1 MQLNKMKK
9 STPFIISAVLWLSLH
24 PLFAQ
29 KTDANIFGDVKS
41 NGVHIPFVTI
51 ALKGT
56 SIGTTT
62 DNTGHYMLTN
72 LPVGKQTLVA
82 QCVGYKPQ
90 EKVIEIEAGKSVEIN
105 FEIEEEIMYLNDVVV
120 TGTRTFK
127 RRTETPVV
135 VNILDNKSL
144 NAVQACNISEG
155 LRFQPGL
162 RVETDCQTCSYTQL
176 RMNGLGGGY
185 SQILI
190 NGRPVFSPLI
200 GLYGMEQIPSNM
212 VERIEVVR
220 GGGSALYGS
229 SAIGG
234 TVNVITQIPTKP
246 GYEVSL
252 TTNSING
259 EAADNVLTANTT
271 MLSANGKAGV
281 SLFANRRVRDFYDH
295 PGITLGEDGSIIGE
309 KDNFSEL
316 PALESNS
323 FGGNLIFTPTYNQKL
338 EANFTSLYE
347 YRYGGEMTKKE
358 AHLAKQ
364 SEERTHNILMGGL
377 DYQINFNHDN
387 SSFISY
393 MAGQKT
399 RRNHYTGLYPVS
411 SDFDTSEEFAEAE
424 RNHLEDPPYG
434 YTRNYTL
441 QGGVQLN
448 HRLDYFIGGTN
459 VLTAGAEYLL
469 DDIQDSIPHYRY
481 GTDQTTKNAA
491 LFLQSD
497 WKISNTFTLLT
508 GIRGDKHNLIEH
520 IILSPRVSILYR
532 LKNYTQF
539 RFTWGT
545 GFRAPQ
551 AFDTDMHIAF
561 AGGGISRISLAPN
574 LKEERSNSF
583 SGSVNF
589 DKATE
594 NYIYGFTL
602 EGFYTRLNDA
612 FHLQPV
618 GKDEFGEQFE
628 KQNGPGATVKGATLE
643 VRGNYRQ
650 KVQLESG
657 FTWQK
662 SLHSEAV
669 ENIEGLEPKR
679 EFLRT
684 PDRYGYAILSLFPVK
699 NLNVSISTLYTGKMI
714 LAKFSP
720 NTTLQSNEYR
730 TSPSFTEISA
740 KVGYTFALPF
750 LESGLELFA
759 GVKNIG
765 NFYQDDFDNYRNRDS
780 NYVWGPGLPR
790 TIYMGIKVMAL

>member
-347 YRYGGEMTKKE
+347 YRYGGEMTKK
-358 AHLAKQ
+358 
-364 SEERTHNILMGGL
+364 RPIW
-377 DYQINFNHDN
+377 
-387 SSFISY
+387 
-393 MAGQKT
+393 
-399 RRNHYTGLYPVS
+399 RN
-411 SDFDTSEEFAEAE
+411 
-424 RNHLEDPPYG
+424 
-434 YTRNYTL
+434 
-441 QGGVQLN
+441 
-448 HRLDYFIGGTN
+448 
-459 VLTAGAEYLL
+459 
-469 DDIQDSIPHYRY
+469 
-481 GTDQTTKNAA
+481 
-491 LFLQSD
+491 
-497 WKISNTFTLLT
+497 
-508 GIRGDKHNLIEH
+508 
-520 IILSPRVSILYR
+520 SPRREPTTFLWVVSI
-532 LKNYTQF
+532 
-539 RFTWGT
+539 
-545 GFRAPQ
+545 
-551 AFDTDMHIAF
+551 I
-561 AGGGISRISLAPN
+561 
-574 LKEERSNSF
+574 RSTSITTT
-583 SGSVNF
+583 V
-589 DKATE
+589 
-594 NYIYGFTL
+594 
-602 EGFYTRLNDA
+602 
-612 FHLQPV
+612 HLSAIWLV
-618 GKDEFGEQFE
+618 RR
-628 KQNGPGATVKGATLE
+628 PGAIITPASIRCQVILT
-643 VRGNYRQ
+643 RP
-650 KVQLESG
+650 
-657 FTWQK
+657 K
-662 SLHSEAV
+662 SL
-669 ENIEGLEPKR
+669 PKR
-679 EFLRT
+679 NATILKIHHM
-684 PDRYGYAILSLFPVK
+684 AIPV
-699 NLNVSISTLYTGKMI
+699 
-714 LAKFSP
+714 
-720 NTTLQSNEYR
+720 TTLCRAAFNSI
-730 TSPSFTEISA
+730 TAWIT
-740 KVGYTFALPF
+740 L
-750 LESGLELFA
+750 
-759 GVKNIG
+759 
-765 NFYQDDFDNYRNRDS
+765 
-780 NYVWGPGLPR
+780 
-790 TIYMGIKVMAL
+790 

>member
-41 NGVHIPFVTI
+41 NGAHIPFVTI

-62 DNTGHYMLTN
+62 DNTGHYMLNN
-72 LPVGKQTLVA
+72 LPVGKQTRVA

-281 SLFANRRVRDFYDH
+281 SLFANR
-295 PGITLGEDGSIIGE
+295 
-309 KDNFSEL
+309 
-316 PALESNS
+316 
-323 FGGNLIFTPTYNQKL
+323 
-338 EANFTSLYE
+338 
-347 YRYGGEMTKKE
+347 
-358 AHLAKQ
+358 
-364 SEERTHNILMGGL
+364 
-377 DYQINFNHDN
+377 
-387 SSFISY
+387 
-393 MAGQKT
+393 
-399 RRNHYTGLYPVS
+399 
-411 SDFDTSEEFAEAE
+411 
-424 RNHLEDPPYG
+424 
-434 YTRNYTL
+434 
-441 QGGVQLN
+441 
-448 HRLDYFIGGTN
+448 
-459 VLTAGAEYLL
+459 
-469 DDIQDSIPHYRY
+469 
-481 GTDQTTKNAA
+481 
-491 LFLQSD
+491 
-497 WKISNTFTLLT
+497 
-508 GIRGDKHNLIEH
+508 
-520 IILSPRVSILYR
+520 
-532 LKNYTQF
+532 
-539 RFTWGT
+539 
-545 GFRAPQ
+545 
-551 AFDTDMHIAF
+551 
-561 AGGGISRISLAPN
+561 
-574 LKEERSNSF
+574 
-583 SGSVNF
+583 
-589 DKATE
+589 
-594 NYIYGFTL
+594 
-602 EGFYTRLNDA
+602 
-612 FHLQPV
+612 
-618 GKDEFGEQFE
+618 
-628 KQNGPGATVKGATLE
+628 
-643 VRGNYRQ
+643 
-650 KVQLESG
+650 
-657 FTWQK
+657 
-662 SLHSEAV
+662 
-669 ENIEGLEPKR
+669 
-679 EFLRT
+679 
-684 PDRYGYAILSLFPVK
+684 
-699 NLNVSISTLYTGKMI
+699 
-714 LAKFSP
+714 
-720 NTTLQSNEYR
+720 
-730 TSPSFTEISA
+730 
-740 KVGYTFALPF
+740 
-750 LESGLELFA
+750 
-759 GVKNIG
+759 
-765 NFYQDDFDNYRNRDS
+765 
-780 NYVWGPGLPR
+780 
-790 TIYMGIKVMAL
+790 